1 MADVFGVNTEAVG
14 EASRQLAQIRSDM
27 GSLAGSGR
35 AGFEGA
41 TGSGRV
47 EGALD
52 HCFSHSSDSRENMDK
67 LLERSS
73 GLLKG
78 LVDGTASID
87 RAMADA
93 LQVKGGEGT

>member
-1 MADVFGVNTEAVG
+1 VAAEAFGVNAQAVG
-14 EASRQLAQIRSDM
+14 QASRELAQIRSDM
-27 GSLAGSGR
+27 GSLADSRSG
-35 AGFEGA
+35 FQGA

-52 HCFSHSSDSRENMDK
+52 HFFSESSDNRENMDK

-78 LVDGTASID
+78 LADGTASID

-93 LQVKGGEGT
+93 LQVDGGQGQ

>member
-1 MADVFGVNTEAVG
+1 MADVFGVDTQAVG

-27 GSLAGSGR
+27 SSLADGR
-35 AGFEGA
+35 SGFEGV

-47 EGALD
+47 EGALN
-52 HCFSHSSDSRENMDK
+52 HFFSESSDNRENMDK

-78 LVDGTASID
+78 LADGTASID
-87 RAMADA
+87 TAMADA
-93 LQVKGGEGT
+93 LQVKGGEGR

>member
-1 MADVFGVNTEAVG
+1 VADVFGVDTQAAG

-27 GSLAGSGR
+27 GSLANDR
-35 AGFEGA
+35 AGFEGV
-41 TGSGRV
+41 TGSSRV

-52 HCFSHSSDSRENMDK
+52 HFFDESSDNRENMDK

-78 LVDGTASID
+78 LVDGTASVD
-87 RAMADA
+87 KAMADA
-93 LQVKGGEGT
+93 LQTKGGQER